1 MKIKVYSTP
10 WCPFCS
16 KAKEFLKV
24 HGFDF
29 EDVNIQE
36 NVAAANEMIAKT
48 GQEGVPVI
56 EIDGKV
62 IIGFNE
68 PALRE
73 ALGIKR

>member
-16 KAKEFLKV
+16 KVKEFLKE
-24 HGFDF
+24 HGFDY
-29 EDVNIQE
+29 EDVNVQE
-36 NVAAANEMIAKT
+36 NISAANEMIVKT

-56 EIDGKV
+56 EIGDKI
-62 IIGFNE
+62 IIGFDE

-73 ALGIKR
+73 ALGITR

>member
-16 KAKEFLKV
+16 KVKEFLKE
-24 HGFDF
+24 HGFDY
-29 EDVNIQE
+29 EDVNVQE
-36 NVAAANEMIAKT
+36 NISAANEMIVKT

-56 EIDGKV
+56 EIGDKI
-62 IIGFNE
+62 IIGFDE